1 MGKKVR
7 FSILLAHEQV
17 TTTAAGIDENF
28 RTLFITTFP
37 ADLRSSG
44 TSFGRHFNIV
54 ATWIMR
60 LTVQTNCAEQSF

>member
-28 RTLFITTFP
+28 
-37 ADLRSSG
+37 
-44 TSFGRHFNIV
+44 
-54 ATWIMR
+54 
-60 LTVQTNCAEQSF
+60 LTPFDHNFC